1 MGLFFGIL
9 FDIYFVYLL
18 IQFKNMKEKYLYI
31 FLLLLIT
38 SFSVQA
44 QTAKNSG
51 IADQVKTENT
61 LDKVQIY
68 PNPVTSGKI
77 YINAETSS
85 TKYVEMYDMLGKRI
99 FTTEMNGYQKELN
112 VSNLKAGVYILKL
125 SEKNNNITRK
135 IVIK

>member
-1 MGLFFGIL
+1 
-9 FDIYFVYLL
+9 
-18 IQFKNMKEKYLYI
+18 MKEKYLYI
-31 FLLLLIT
+31 FLMLIIT

-77 YINAETSS
+77 YINAETTS
-85 TKYVEMYDMLGKRI
+85 TKTVELYDMLGKRI
-99 FTTEMNGYQKELN
+99 VFTEMNGYQKELN
-112 VSNLKAGVYILKL
+112 VTNLKAGVYILKL
-125 SEKNNNITRK
+125 SEKNNSITRK

>member
-1 MGLFFGIL
+1 
-9 FDIYFVYLL
+9 
-18 IQFKNMKEKYLYI
+18 MKEKYLYI
-31 FLLLLIT
+31 FLLLIIT
-38 SFSVQA
+38 SFSAQA

-51 IADQVKTENT
+51 VADQVKIENT

-77 YINAETSS
+77 YINVETNT
-85 TKYVEMYDMLGKRI
+85 TKSIELYDMLGKRI
-99 FTTEMNGYQKELN
+99 LSTEMNGYQKELN
-112 VSNLKAGVYILKL
+112 VANLKAGVYILKL

>member
-1 MGLFFGIL
+1 
-9 FDIYFVYLL
+9 
-18 IQFKNMKEKYLYI
+18 MKEKYLYI
-31 FLLLLIT
+31 FLLLIIT
-38 SFSVQA
+38 SFSAQA

-51 IADQVKTENT
+51 VADQVKTENT

-77 YINAETSS
+77 YINAETTS
-85 TKYVEMYDMLGKRI
+85 TKTIELYDMLGKRI
-99 FTTEMNGYQKELN
+99 VFTEMNGYQKELN

-125 SEKNNNITRK
+125 SEKNNSITRK

>member
-1 MGLFFGIL
+1 
-9 FDIYFVYLL
+9 
-18 IQFKNMKEKYLYI
+18 MKEKYLYI
-31 FLLLLIT
+31 FLLLIIT
-38 SFSVQA
+38 SFSAQA

-51 IADQVKTENT
+51 VADQVKTENT

-77 YINAETSS
+77 YINAESTS
-85 TKYVEMYDMLGKRI
+85 TKTIELYDMLGKRI
-99 FTTEMNGYQKELN
+99 VFTEMNGYQKELN

-125 SEKNNNITRK
+125 SEKNNSITRK

>member
-1 MGLFFGIL
+1 
-9 FDIYFVYLL
+9 
-18 IQFKNMKEKYLYI
+18 MKEKYLYI
-31 FLLLLIT
+31 FLMLIIT
-38 SFSVQA
+38 SFSAQA

-51 IADQVKTENT
+51 VADQVKTENT

-77 YINAETSS
+77 YINAETNSV
-85 TKYVEMYDMLGKRI
+85 KAIELYDMLGKRI
-99 FTTEMNGYQKELN
+99 LTTEMNGYQKELN

-125 SEKNNNITRK
+125 AEKNNSITRK

>member
-1 MGLFFGIL
+1 
-9 FDIYFVYLL
+9 
-18 IQFKNMKEKYLYI
+18 MKEKYLYI
-31 FLLLLIT
+31 LLMLIIT
-38 SFSVQA
+38 SFSAQA

-51 IADQVKTENT
+51 VADQVKTENT

-77 YINAETSS
+77 YINAETNSV
-85 TKYVEMYDMLGKRI
+85 KAIELYDMLGKRI
-99 FTTEMNGYQKELN
+99 LTTEMNGYQKELN

-125 SEKNNNITRK
+125 SEKNNIIKIK

>member
-1 MGLFFGIL
+1 
-9 FDIYFVYLL
+9 
-18 IQFKNMKEKYLYI
+18 MKEKYLYI
-31 FLLLLIT
+31 FLLLIIT
-38 SFSVQA
+38 SFSAQA

-51 IADQVKTENT
+51 VADQVKTENT

-77 YINAETSS
+77 YITAETTS
-85 TKYVEMYDMLGKRI
+85 TKTIELYDMLGKRI
-99 FTTEMNGYQKELN
+99 VFTEMNGYQKELN

-125 SEKNNNITRK
+125 SEKNNSITRK

>member
-1 MGLFFGIL
+1 
-9 FDIYFVYLL
+9 
-18 IQFKNMKEKYLYI
+18 MKEKYLYI
-31 FLLLLIT
+31 FLMLIIT
-38 SFSVQA
+38 SFSAQA

-51 IADQVKTENT
+51 VADQVKTENT

-77 YINAETSS
+77 YINAETNSV
-85 TKYVEMYDMLGKRI
+85 KAIELYDMLGKRI
-99 FTTEMNGYQKELN
+99 LTTEMNGYQKELN

-125 SEKNNNITRK
+125 SEKNNSITRK

>member
-1 MGLFFGIL
+1 
-9 FDIYFVYLL
+9 
-18 IQFKNMKEKYLYI
+18 MKKKYLYI
-31 FLLLLIT
+31 FLLILIT
-38 SFSVQA
+38 SFSAQA

-51 IADQVKTENT
+51 IAEQTKTENT

-77 YINAETSS
+77 YISAETGS
-85 TKYVEMYDMLGKRI
+85 TKNIELYDMLGKRI
-99 FTTEMNGYQKELN
+99 FVTEMNGYQKELN

-125 SEKNNNITRK
+125 SEKNNSITRK

>member
-1 MGLFFGIL
+1 
-9 FDIYFVYLL
+9 
-18 IQFKNMKEKYLYI
+18 MKEKYLYI
-31 FLLLLIT
+31 LLMLIIT
-38 SFSVQA
+38 SFSAQA

-51 IADQVKTENT
+51 VADQVKTENT

-77 YINAETSS
+77 YINAETNSV
-85 TKYVEMYDMLGKRI
+85 KAIELYDMLGKRI
-99 FTTEMNGYQKELN
+99 LTTEMNGYQKELN

-125 SEKNNNITRK
+125 SEKNNSITRK

>member
-1 MGLFFGIL
+1 M
-9 FDIYFVYLL
+9 L
-18 IQFKNMKEKYLYI
+18 I
-31 FLLLLIT
+31 IT

-51 IADQVKTENT
+51 VADQVKTENT

-77 YINAETSS
+77 YINVETNT
-85 TKYVEMYDMLGKRI
+85 TKSIELYDMLGKRI
-99 FTTEMNGYQKELN
+99 LFTEMSGYQKELN
-112 VSNLKAGVYILKL
+112 VTNLKAGVYILKL

>member
-1 MGLFFGIL
+1 
-9 FDIYFVYLL
+9 
-18 IQFKNMKEKYLYI
+18 MKEKYLYI
-31 FLLLLIT
+31 FLLLIIT
-38 SFSVQA
+38 SFSAQA

-51 IADQVKTENT
+51 VADQVKTENT

-77 YINAETSS
+77 YINVETNT
-85 TKYVEMYDMLGKRI
+85 TKSIELYDMLGKRI
-99 FTTEMNGYQKELN
+99 LSTEMNGYQKELN
-112 VSNLKAGVYILKL
+112 VANLKAGVYILKL

>member
-1 MGLFFGIL
+1 
-9 FDIYFVYLL
+9 
-18 IQFKNMKEKYLYI
+18 MKEKYLYI
-31 FLLLLIT
+31 LLMLIVT
-38 SFSVQA
+38 SFSAQA

-51 IADQVKTENT
+51 VADQVKTENT

-77 YINAETSS
+77 YINAETNSV
-85 TKYVEMYDMLGKRI
+85 KAIELYDMLGKRI
-99 FTTEMNGYQKELN
+99 LTTEMNGYQKELN

-125 SEKNNNITRK
+125 SEKNNSITRK